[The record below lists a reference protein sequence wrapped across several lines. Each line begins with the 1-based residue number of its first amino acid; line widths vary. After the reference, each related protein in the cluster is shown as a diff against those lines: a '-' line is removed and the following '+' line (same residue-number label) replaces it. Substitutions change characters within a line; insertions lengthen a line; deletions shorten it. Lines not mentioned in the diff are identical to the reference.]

1 MGDRSTMKRKNNPTG
16 DAKKSRKPPS
26 DSFYVPEEDKH
37 SRLQTFSSDIDQQ
50 DSLFDLMS
58 EVAALREDV
67 KTIKARL
74 KRLERK

>member
-1 MGDRSTMKRKNNPTG
+1 MKRKNNPTG
-16 DAKKSRKPPS
+16 GAKKSRKPPTT
-26 DSFYVPEEDKH
+26 DPFYVPKEDKH

-58 EVAALREDV
+58 EVAALREDI

-74 KRLERK
+74 KRLERT

>member
-16 DAKKSRKPPS
+16 DSKKSRKPPS
-26 DSFYVPEEDKH
+26 DSVYVPEEDKH